1 MKEKTIFEKII
12 NREIPAVFV
21 YEDEKV
27 VAIMDKFPAISGQV
41 LVIPKKPVDYVFD
54 LDEENY
60 VYLFNIAKKI
70 GPAMHKAFN
79 AKRVCMLVEGFHVPH
94 VHIKMYPVRENESL
108 EIHMGDEVLDEVLIK
123 QAEEILKF
131 IRK

>member
-1 MKEKTIFEKII
+1 MKTIFEKII
-12 NREIPAVFV
+12 DREIPSIFV

-54 LDEENY
+54 LDEETY
-60 VYLFNIAKKI
+60 EYLFKIAKKI
-70 GPAMHKAFN
+70 GPAMHKAFE

-94 VHIKMYPVRENESL
+94 VHIKMYPVRDGESL
-108 EIHMGDEVLDEVLIK
+108 EIHMGDEVSDETLLN
-123 QAEEILKF
+123 QAEKIKSFL
-131 IRK
+131 